1 MQLIILAAGR
11 GSRLPKKFR
20 KRPKCLTLINKKS
33 IIDHNLNFYKK
44 FKSKWIVTGYK
55 NYHLKNFCEKNNFS
69 EIFNDKYKSTN
80 MVHSLFLT
88 SKFIKKD
95 VIICY
100 GDVVFDPKIYKLL
113 KYKSNL
119 IPVNI
124 NWFKN
129 WKKRMTLKNI
139 WKDAENIVIEKNYL
153 KSIGG
158 PIKEKI
164 PRYQYMGI
172 FKITKKRFNILHS
185 LYKKINNKKI
195 DMTSFL
201 NLAVSEKKLKLKTI
215 KYKSYWYEIDTSND
229 LKVAEKGLI

>member
-1 MQLIILAAGR
+1 MQLIVLAAGR

-20 KRPKCLTLINKKS
+20 KKPKCLTLINKKS

-44 FKSKWIVTGYK
+44 FKSKCIVTGYK
-55 NYHLKNFCEKNNFS
+55 NNHLKNFCKKNNFS
-69 EIFNDKYKSTN
+69 EIYNDKYKTTN
-80 MVHSLFLT
+80 MVHSLFLA
-88 SKFIKKD
+88 SKFIKTD

-100 GDVVFDPKIYKLL
+100 GDIVFDPKIYKLL

-119 IPVNI
+119 IPVNR

-139 WKDAENIVIEKNYL
+139 WKDAENIIIEKNYL

-158 PIKEKI
+158 TIKEQI
-164 PRYQYMGI
+164 PNYQYMGI
-172 FKITKKRFNILHS
+172 FKISKKRFDILHS
-185 LYKKINNKKI
+185 LYKKINDKKI

-201 NLAVSEKKLKLKTI
+201 DRALAKKKIRLKI
-215 KYKSYWYEIDTSND
+215 IRYKNYWYEIDTGND
-229 LKVAEKGLI
+229 LKVAEKGLN